1 MPADQRETRIA
12 GVARDRAGQDR
23 SGPAERVFRLDDVHV
38 HYGTA
43 AVLLVVAIV
52 ASLLGVVV
60 TLDLAGRQGGPLGVL
75 LIGMSVLT
83 VVLSWTVVNTVYTLR
98 YADLYYRS
106 RDVGIAFT
114 IGMCY

>member
-60 TLDLAGRQGGPLGVL
+60 PSTLPGARAGRLGCC
-75 LIGMSVLT
+75 S
-83 VVLSWTVVNTVYTLR
+83 S
-98 YADLYYRS
+98 A
-106 RDVGIAFT
+106 
-114 IGMCY
+114 CPC